1 MNGKR
6 ARELRKLANNVMKD
20 AELPDK
26 EYEDIITTKV
36 EIVQGKV
43 VKVKRV
49 TVRLKPH
56 CKRSWYKAMKKAA
69 HKEG

>member
-6 ARELRKLANNVMKD
+6 AREFRRLANNVMKD

-26 EYEDIITTKV
+26 EYEDVVTNKI

-43 VKVKRV
+43 EQVKRI
-49 TVRLKPH
+49 TTRLKSH

-69 HKEG
+69 RKRG